1 MVFFLLL
8 TQHTL
13 WALMN
18 FHDYA
23 CARLGIGR
31 ETHGIIDVIWVTA
44 LLDAME
50 EGTLSV
56 YAQDANGRFLWEAMA
71 FDVCQLRQLC
81 RLKPEPRL
89 LWRGESWIPIFSFL
103 NFQGLRFSSFLY
115 RLPKLQTALCEMEH
129 LWADLDAVE
138 AFLGASPYA
147 YCRDVQN
154 WIGAEVMCRRSW
166 KESLRRAWLAASLVD
181 TFFLHI

>member
-1 MVFFLLL
+1 
-8 TQHTL
+8 
-13 WALMN
+13 MN

-23 CARLGIGR
+23 CARLGISR
-31 ETHGIIDVIWVTA
+31 DTHGIIDVIWVTA

-50 EGTLSV
+50 QGTLSV
-56 YAQDANGRFLWEAMA
+56 YVQDGNGRFLWEAMV
-71 FDVCQLRQLC
+71 FDVSQLRRLC

-89 LWRGESWIPIFSFL
+89 LWRGASWIPIFSFL
-103 NFQGLRFSSFLY
+103 NFRGLHFSSFLY
-115 RLPKLQTALCEMEH
+115 QLPKVQTTLCEVEH

-138 AFLGASPYA
+138 AFLDASPYH

-154 WIGAEVMCRRSW
+154 WIVAEVMCRRNW
-166 KESLRRAWLAASLVD
+166 QESLRRAWLAASLVD